1 MADGGT
7 PPWRVRVGSRA
18 VRDCGPML
26 AVQWVA
32 CGAVL
37 AETHAE
43 IFLQLPEPVGV
54 RIGGVQR
61 LAPAG
66 DLATLAGLGEP
77 STGSLTATVDFR
89 DPESGATTQ
98 RDFTYDGRTSFATS
112 RADCT
117 SISGGNVVSAL
128 AAGCGGGVLS
138 FTVTATVDLG
148 SFGTMTSAPRTVTL
162 VTFSALQLRLDA
174 SPAGPTG
181 ITTLGKV
188 QCTDTYQRAKPYV
201 TATLSTGE
209 AARDVTAY
217 CTYSSAAPSVV
228 RIESSRAEGFSGAAA
243 GTAVITATFGGGGGG
258 ATASKGVATATLLVD
273 DSTIGVQS
281 MALDT
286 RGVLNAVSGT
296 VFGSTL
302 AVKLTDGTHYADLH
316 ALSWLDATAMV
327 GYTTDAPAALT
338 VDAGGDLTLL
348 QNHEALVA
356 VTAETVCSPTVS
368 AVAYTA
374 ANLAVP
380 FRGVDLGANDGLQFS
395 VSGDGTT
402 LAVPVVVNA
411 QGAQLTSFQIVLKF
425 DDAYLSPYSSTEGIL
440 GGSGATSAFSGTQ
453 ATFNDF
459 PLDEVLLLGNKESAF
474 PGGRVQLATISFNL
488 VGSPSVVT
496 RISGEVN
503 GLLAP
508 TVALIPTPTLTSTP
522 ALLPTPTP
530 TPTPTLTLTPT
541 PPRSRA

>member
-1 MADGGT
+1 
-7 PPWRVRVGSRA
+7 
-18 VRDCGPML
+18 ML

-43 IFLQLPEPVGV
+43 LFLQLPEPVGV

-112 RADCT
+112 RAVCT
-117 SISGGNVVSAL
+117 SISAGNVVSAL

-138 FTVTATVDLG
+138 FTVSATVDLG
-148 SFGTMTSAPRTVTL
+148 SFGAMTSAPRTVTL

-174 SPAGPTG
+174 SPAGPTS
-181 ITTLGKV
+181 ITTLRKV
-188 QCTDTYQRAKPYV
+188 QCTDTYQRARPYV

-209 AARDVTAY
+209 VARDVTTY
-217 CTYSSAAPSVV
+217 CTYSSAAPSIV
-228 RIESSRAEGFSGAAA
+228 RIESRGGVLFSGAAA
-243 GTAVITATFGGGGGG
+243 GTAVITATFGGGG
-258 ATASKGVATATLLVD
+258 ATASKGTASATLLVE
-273 DSTIGVQS
+273 DSTVQVQS
-281 MALDT
+281 MALNT
-286 RGVLNAVSGT
+286 QGVLNAVGGT

-302 AVKLTDGTHYADLH
+302 AVTLTDGTHYADLH
-316 ALSWLDATAMV
+316 ALSWLDATDMV
-327 GYTTDAPAALT
+327 GYATDTPAAVT
-338 VDAGGDLTLL
+338 VDAAGDLTLL
-348 QNHEALVA
+348 QNHEALVT

-368 AVAYTA
+368 AVADTA

-395 VSGDGTT
+395 VSGDGTS

-411 QGAQLTSFQIVLKF
+411 QGARLTSFQIVLTF
-425 DDAYLSPYSSTEGIL
+425 DDAYLSPASAEEGIL

-453 ATFNDF
+453 ATLNDF

-508 TVALIPTPTLTSTP
+508 TVALT
-522 ALLPTPTP
+522 PTPTP
-530 TPTPTLTLTPT
+530 TPTPTATPT
-541 PPRSRA
+541 LPQPQPQP